1 MTMSRAQTT
10 MDFAAGVS
18 IFLVTVAFAFAFVPG
33 IITPFA
39 DPDVGDPVSA
49 NRIADDLATDRLG
62 SPDRP
67 YALDTD
73 QTATFFADDAVDEL
87 ALRDYKSVN
96 VTLLTTGGDV
106 ATVDDV
112 RAATGQS
119 VPSDADTTVA
129 WRSVSVGG
137 ARYELVVRV
146 W

>member
-1 MTMSRAQTT
+1 

-39 DPDVGDPVSA
+39 DPDVGDPVSV
-49 NRIADDLATDRLG
+49 NRIADDLATDRLA

-73 QTATFFADDAVDEL
+73 QTAAFFADDDAAGEL

-96 VTLLTTGGDV
+96 VTLVTTGGDV
-106 ATVDDV
+106 ATVDNE

-129 WRSVSVGG
+129 WRSVTVGG
-137 ARYELVVRV
+137 DRYELVGRV